1 MKKAAALT
9 NSTFFPVFVLI
20 LAMISIQSG
29 ASLAKS
35 LFPVAGSMGT
45 SALRLFFAALI
56 LSLIWKPW
64 KSKIEKE
71 DLKQLVFYGASL
83 GLMNLFFYMAIAR
96 IPLGIAVAIEF
107 TGPLAITVL
116 SSKKL
121 LDYFWVLLAGLGVVL
136 VLPLG
141 GVENSID
148 ILGIFLAFLAAFFW
162 ALYIIFG
169 SRAGKNNSSGLVS
182 SVGMVV
188 AAIVVVP
195 VGLAASGTSFLSW
208 SILPLGLGVALFS
221 SAIPYSLEM
230 YSLKRIPTKEF
241 GILLSL
247 EPVCAALSGFF
258 YLNER
263 LSFIQCVAI
272 LLIISA
278 SIGVSISSSKKK
290 IPAET
295 LDSI

>member
-9 NSTFFPVFVLI
+9 QSTFFPIFVLI

-29 ASLAKS
+29 ASLAKN
-35 LFPVAGSMGT
+35 LFPLAGAMGT

-56 LSLIWKPW
+56 LGLIWRPW
-64 KSKIEKE
+64 KHKIEKE
-71 DLKQLVFYGASL
+71 DLKQLCLYGGSL
-83 GLMNLFFYMAIAR
+83 GLMNLFFYIAIAR

-107 TGPLAITVL
+107 TGPLFITVI

-121 LDYFWVLLAGLGVVL
+121 IDYVWVLLAALGIVLILPIGEFSASIDLLGV
-136 VLPLG
+136 
-141 GVENSID
+141 
-148 ILGIFLAFLAAFFW
+148 FYAFLAAFFW

-169 SRAGKNNSSGLVS
+169 TKAGKNHSSGIVS
-182 SVGMVV
+182 SVGMIV
-188 AAIVVVP
+188 AAVVVVP
-195 VGLAASGTSFLSW
+195 VGLVAQGTSFLTW
-208 SILPLGLGVALFS
+208 EIIPVGLGVALFS

-230 YSLKRIPTKEF
+230 YALKRIPTKEF

-247 EPVCAALSGFF
+247 EPVCAALSGYF
-258 YLNER
+258 YLHEY
-263 LSFIQCVAI
+263 LSFTQCIAI
-272 LLIISA
+272 ALIIFA

-290 IPAET
+290 ISPEV